1 MIIKAVCKFC
11 KKPLELHAD
20 DEYFANGDKFEMM
33 RLVPMA
39 CCNTCA
45 DYRVHR
51 RNIVATIVKL
61 CQQVIFRSRSKQTP
75 EADDKVKEAMREL
88 LKRYLRMMADHRR
101 EPVPNWDE
109 AILDHVM
116 RQPEKIGNTLFM
128 MGTLFA
134 QKELRI

>member
-33 RLVPMA
+33 RLVPMVV
-39 CCNTCA
+39 CNSCA
-45 DYRVHR
+45 DHRVDR
-51 RNIVATIVKL
+51 RKIVEAIVRAA
-61 CQQVIFRSRSKQTP
+61 QQVISRKRSAQKP
-75 EADDKVKEAMREL
+75 EEDDKLREKLREL
-88 LKRYLRMMADHRR
+88 LKRYLRLMADHRR

-116 RQPEKIGNTLFM
+116 AQPEKIGNTLFM